1 MLTSEEVAFLR
12 ARLDEDEAAA
22 KTAQPGPWTY
32 ETEVGGF
39 GPVGWVRV
47 PLPMHEGAY
56 TGLTRFTPLGTQDA
70 ETCAHIA
77 RHDPARV
84 LADVA
89 VWRRLLLEYSI
100 PPGTDAVYGHTERET
115 GFQFALS
122 VALKAKIAVYSGH
135 PDYPAARGD
144 SQP

>member
-1 MLTSEEVAFLR
+1 VAADIGLVEFLR

-22 KTAQPGPWTY
+22 KAAHPGPWTY

-47 PLPMHEGAY
+47 PLPMHKGAY

-84 LADVA
+84 LREVDAKRA
-89 VWRRLLLEYSI
+89 LL
-100 PPGTDAVYGHTERET
+100 AGHEGVHRCDWGEHRGPDMLGGWCKTVCT
-115 GFQFALS
+115 LA
-122 VALKAKIAVYSGH
+122 AVYSDH
-135 PDYPAARGD
+135 PDYQESWKP
-144 SQP
+144 